1 MKTVHVNA
9 SRAYDVRIG
18 QGLLRDCGGAVRSVT
33 EASAAFIVSDEN
45 VFVPYGRTVMESLQG
60 AGFLVDHYVFRH
72 GEQSKNLKTW
82 GSILEAMCTAQL
94 TRTDVV
100 VALGGGVPGDMGGF
114 AAAAYQRGVDFVQL
128 PTTLLAAVDSSVG
141 GKTAIDLEGGKNLA
155 GAFHQPLLVLC
166 DTDTFRTLPDR
177 ELTSGFAEVIKY
189 AVLEE
194 GLFSALDPVPSGE
207 ALEDVIARC
216 VSIKNDYVSADEF
229 DRDCRALLNLG
240 HTVGHAAE
248 ACSGYSLLHG
258 EAVAMGLSAIAR
270 ASAVRG
276 ICSSETADCIIALL
290 HKYGLP
296 TEIPFSAS
304 ELRREMLRDK
314 KRSGNTLKL
323 IVPEAIGRCRT
334 ETVPVGDLESWLRD
348 GGVS

>member
-1 MKTVHVNA
+1 MF
-9 SRAYDVRIG
+9 RR
-18 QGLLRDCGGAVRSVT
+18 
-33 EASAAFIVSDEN
+33 E
-45 VFVPYGRTVMESLQG
+45 GRL
-60 AGFLVDHYVFRH
+60 
-72 GEQSKNLKTW
+72 
-82 GSILEAMCTAQL
+82 AQ
-94 TRTDVV
+94 R
-100 VALGGGVPGDMGGF
+100 P
-114 AAAAYQRGVDFVQL
+114 
-128 PTTLLAAVDSSVG
+128 LA
-141 GKTAIDLEGGKNLA
+141 
-155 GAFHQPLLVLC
+155 PL
-166 DTDTFRTLPDR
+166 DA
-177 ELTSGFAEVIKY
+177 ELTAHGMR
-189 AVLEE
+189 
-194 GLFSALDPVPSGE
+194 
-207 ALEDVIARC
+207 LEDRG
-216 VSIKNDYVSADEF
+216 SD
-229 DRDCRALLNLG
+229 LL
-240 HTVGHAAE
+240 
-248 ACSGYSLLHG
+248 CSGQLRPGGYSLLHG

>member
-1 MKTVHVNA
+1 MKTVRVNA
-9 SRAYDVRIG
+9 SRSYDVKIG
-18 QGLLRDCGGAVRSVT
+18 QGLLKNCGRAIRAVT
-33 EASAAFIVSDEN
+33 GASAAFIISDEN
-45 VFVPYGRTVMESLQG
+45 VFVPYGRSVMESLQG
-60 AGFLVDHYVFRH
+60 AGFLVSHYVFRH
-72 GEQSKNLKTW
+72 GEQSKNLRIW
-82 GSILEAMCTAQL
+82 GDILESMCAAQV
-94 TRTDVV
+94 TRSDVV

-141 GKTAIDLEGGKNLA
+141 GKTAVDLKGGKNLA

-166 DTDTFRTLPDR
+166 DTVTFRTLPDR

-194 GLFSALDPVPSGE
+194 GLFSVLDPVPSGDS
-207 ALEDVIARC
+207 LEDVISRC

-229 DRDCRALLNLG
+229 DRGRRALLNLG

-258 EAVAMGLSAIAR
+258 EAVAMGLAAISR
-270 ASAVRG
+270 ASSVRG
-276 ICSSETADCIIALL
+276 ICSAETADRVVGLL
-290 HKYGLP
+290 RQYGLP
-296 TEIPFSAS
+296 TEIPFSAL

-314 KRSGNTLKL
+314 KRSGNELKL

-334 ETVPVGDLESWLRD
+334 ETVPVGDLDAWLRD
-348 GGVS
+348 GGIS